1 MLEQLFSELD
11 ELMQG
16 SFRRARRTICSKLT
30 ALFVYEFYVV
40 KSAAICS
47 LRRSKVE
54 TQNATTAPS
63 MFGEWLTRERLEQ
76 AIGVGLQWH
85 FGVKIVGTGLAW
97 SGWLAQ
103 IHQPI
108 TPAANSP
115 DTMRI

>member
-54 TQNATTAPS
+54 TQNLKAETVRRLVTS
-63 MFGEWLTRERLEQ
+63 NYCHYFVFCGVLKFYRLLSYERRLPLSFLF
-76 AIGVGLQWH
+76 AV
-85 FGVKIVGTGLAW
+85 
-97 SGWLAQ
+97 
-103 IHQPI
+103 
-108 TPAANSP
+108 
-115 DTMRI
+115 